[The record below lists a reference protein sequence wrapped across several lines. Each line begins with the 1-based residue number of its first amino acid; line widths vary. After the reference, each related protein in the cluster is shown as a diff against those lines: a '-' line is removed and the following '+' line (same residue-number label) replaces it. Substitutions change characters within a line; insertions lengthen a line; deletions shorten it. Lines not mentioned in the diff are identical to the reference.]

1 MTPFIR
7 AARGL
12 LKLAEAEKLP
22 APDAVEGE
30 DGTLHCTK
38 CGCAVPEKAQ
48 ACHKCGRRMRDVRA
62 HGRENEVL
70 GGHTEQESS
79 EKPER
84 STAESTYGMPGA
96 TKVASVLYVAE
107 GSFGFTKLARAGANP
122 ILNLRRARLL
132 KKRGLLPH
140 QLKR

>member
-7 AARGL
+7 ASQGL

-22 APDAVEGE
+22 APDAVEGD

-38 CGCAVPEKAQ
+38 CGSAVQEKAQ
-48 ACHKCGRRMRDVRA
+48 ACPKCGRRMRDVRA
-62 HGRENEVL
+62 NGREDEVL
-70 GGHTEQESS
+70 GGHAEQESS

-84 STAESTYGMPGA
+84 STAEGTYGMPGA

-107 GSFGFTKLARAGANP
+107 GSFGFTKLARAGVNP
-122 ILNLRRARLL
+122 ILSIRHARLL
-132 KKRGLLPH
+132 KKKGLLPH